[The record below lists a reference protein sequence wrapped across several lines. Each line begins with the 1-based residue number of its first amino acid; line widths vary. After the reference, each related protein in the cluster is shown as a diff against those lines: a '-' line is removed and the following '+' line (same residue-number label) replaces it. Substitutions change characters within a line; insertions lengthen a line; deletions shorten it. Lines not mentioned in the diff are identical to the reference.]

1 MKNLIPNASTSKC
14 TREKRYRFFKS
25 PLFFPLLVV
34 PVLFAATVQA
44 ADTEMIHS
52 PPDYFVSDHRI
63 QLEALVTDPAGIKLA
78 RCYFKAAGEADL
90 VFVPMTSGGENK
102 YTGILPAPSASTT
115 QIEYLF
121 LAVNNHHQVVRS
133 QLFLIAKNT
142 AKATPDWQNIPKEGE
157 IRVGMEL
164 DQTPEKISGFS
175 DNIAI
180 DAVESTARFG
190 VVALLYYSAADAS
203 SESALAAA
211 HASTGASS
219 AGGVAAVPAG
229 YSTATIAG
237 IGIGAAAVVGGTAAA
252 IGSGGGGGGGDSDNT
267 EALTAAS
274 ILGSW
279 RVTGNQAGYPIE
291 GGFIFKND
299 GSFTFDNPTAD
310 GEWTLSGSTLIIFWR
325 VAGGTTYIGT
335 ADGNAESFV
344 FNSND
349 GGCNLNFSR

>member
-1 MKNLIPNASTSKC
+1 MKNFSSNASMWKC
-14 TREKRYRFFKS
+14 PRGKRCRFFKS
-25 PLFFPLLVV
+25 LLFFSLLVV
-34 PVLFAATVQA
+34 PVVYAATVQA
-44 ADTEMIHS
+44 ADTEMKHS

-63 QLEALVTDPAGIKLA
+63 QLEALVTDPAGVRLA
-78 RCYFKAAGEADL
+78 RCYFKATGETDL
-90 VFVPMTSGGENK
+90 VFVSMTSRGENK
-102 YTGILPAPSASTT
+102 YAGILPAPSASTT

-121 LAVNNHHQVVRS
+121 LAVNNNNQVVRS
-133 QLFLIAKNT
+133 QMFLITKN
-142 AKATPDWQNIPKEGE
+142 AGKAAPDWQQVPKQGE

-164 DQTPEKISGFS
+164 DKAPEKISGFS

-180 DAVESTARFG
+180 DAVESTTRFG
-190 VVALLYYSAADAS
+190 VVGLLYYSAADAS

-219 AGGVAAVPAG
+219 AGGITAAPAG
-229 YSTATIAG
+229 FSTAAIAG

-252 IGSGGGGGGGDSDNT
+252 IGSGGGGGDGDNGT
-267 EALTAAS
+267 AEALTATS

-279 RVTGNQAGYPIE
+279 QVAGNQAGYPME

-325 VAGGTTYIGT
+325 VAGGTTYAGT
-335 ADGNAESFV
+335 ADGNAEAFV

-349 GGCNLNFSR
+349 GGCNLNFRR